1 MRVAIV
7 GTYIF
12 VSNATEARLRSLGCE
27 VRQALVAPTG
37 DHLVAESA
45 GVDVLVTWG
54 RIDTATAHRL
64 QAARLSLLVL
74 MSTGA
79 EESIDAESLD
89 ILSSGGVLVCHTPGY
104 STIAVAELALTLAL
118 STIRKLLPGSPVA
131 SVPELQGREVSGS
144 TCGVFGLG
152 AIGTAVVNR
161 MAALGT
167 HMLATTRDPGRGRAV
182 AVPVEFVD
190 LKGLF
195 ERSDIV
201 FITATHNESTR
212 GVIDGQYV
220 EALPEH
226 GIVVNVARPEILA
239 PVSVLAALDH
249 RPDVRLA
256 IDGDVDLRD
265 RAPWKA
271 VAAMPNVVWTP
282 HIGFN
287 TGRSLL
293 RCTEV
298 VADVIS
304 AFMAGSPIHEV
315 AP

>member
-1 MRVAIV
+1 M
-7 GTYIF
+7 
-12 VSNATEARLRSLGCE
+12 
-27 VRQALVAPTG
+27 
-37 DHLVAESA
+37 
-45 GVDVLVTWG
+45 LVTWG